1 MESNFSILTKTVVGD
16 GFLYLQNLFTAGTDT
31 SSSTVE
37 WAIAELISHPDLLA
51 QAQQELDKVVGPN
64 RLVTEADLAH
74 LTFLQAIVKET
85 FRLHPSTP
93 LSLPRMA
100 TESCEINGYFILK
113 GATLLTNVW
122 AIARD
127 PDAWAEPL
135 EFRPSRFLQG
145 CGEKVNVDVRG
156 NDFELIPFGA
166 GRRICAGM
174 SLGLR
179 MVQLLTASLV
189 HAFDWELPDGQSV
202 EKLNMDEAYGL
213 TLQRASPLLVHPR
226 PRLSP
231 NAYRA

>member
-1 MESNFSILTKTVVGD
+1 M
-16 GFLYLQNLFTAGTDT
+16 QNLFTAGTDT

-37 WAIAELISHPDLLA
+37 WAIAELIRHPNILA
-51 QAQQELDKVVGPN
+51 QAQQEIDKVVGQN
-64 RLVTEADLAH
+64 RLVTEADLTH

-100 TESCEINGYFILK
+100 TESCEINGYFIPK

-127 PDAWAEPL
+127 PDAWPEPL
-135 EFRPSRFLQG
+135 EFRPSRFLPE
-145 CGEKVNVDVRG
+145 CGGKANVDVRG
-156 NDFELIPFGA
+156 NDFELIPFGS

-179 MVQLLTASLV
+179 MVQLLTASLIY
-189 HAFDWELPDGQSV
+189 AFDWKLPHGQSV

-213 TLQRASPLLVHPR
+213 TLQRAAPLLVHPK
-226 PRLSP
+226 PRLSA
-231 NAYRA
+231 NAYRV

>member
-1 MESNFSILTKTVVGD
+1 M
-16 GFLYLQNLFTAGTDT
+16 QNLFTAGTDT

-37 WAIAELISHPDLLA
+37 WAIAELIRHPNILA
-51 QAQQELDKVVGPN
+51 QAQQEIDKVVGQN
-64 RLVTEADLAH
+64 RLVTEADLTH
-74 LTFLQAIVKET
+74 LKFLQAIVKET

-100 TESCEINGYFILK
+100 TESCEINGFFIPK

-127 PDAWAEPL
+127 PGAWPEPL
-135 EFRPSRFLQG
+135 EFRPNRFLPE
-145 CGEKVNVDVRG
+145 CGKKANVDVRG
-156 NDFELIPFGA
+156 NDFELIPFGS

-179 MVQLLTASLV
+179 MVQLLTASLI
-189 HAFDWELPDGQSV
+189 HAFDWKLPHGQSV

-213 TLQRASPLLVHPR
+213 TLQRASPLLVHPK

>member
-1 MESNFSILTKTVVGD
+1 M
-16 GFLYLQNLFTAGTDT
+16 QNLFTAGTDT

-37 WAIAELISHPDLLA
+37 WAIAELIRHPNILA
-51 QAQQELDKVVGPN
+51 QAQQEIDKVVGQN
-64 RLVTEADLAH
+64 RLVTEADLTH
-74 LTFLQAIVKET
+74 LKFLQAIVKET

-100 TESCEINGYFILK
+100 TESCEINGYFIPK

-127 PDAWAEPL
+127 PDAWPEPL
-135 EFRPSRFLQG
+135 EFRPNRFLPE
-145 CGEKVNVDVRG
+145 CGEKANADVRG
-156 NDFELIPFGA
+156 NDFELIPFGS

-179 MVQLLTASLV
+179 MVQLLTASLI
-189 HAFDWELPDGQSV
+189 HAFVWKLPHGQSV

-213 TLQRASPLLVHPR
+213 TLQRAAPLLVHPK